1 MIIFGL
7 GGGEVVVYY
16 IVHST
21 LKFGKNTIIGEDT
34 TMVALL
40 YFDTSLQVK
49 CDF

>member
-16 IVHST
+16 IAHST

-34 TMVALL
+34 MIYLTGSIPSGIGDQA
-40 YFDTSLQVK
+40 
-49 CDF
+49 